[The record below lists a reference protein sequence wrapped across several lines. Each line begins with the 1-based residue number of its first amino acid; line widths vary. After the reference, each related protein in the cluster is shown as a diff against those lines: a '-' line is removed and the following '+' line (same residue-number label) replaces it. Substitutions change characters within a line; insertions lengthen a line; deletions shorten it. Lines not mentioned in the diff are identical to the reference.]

1 MFSEKSSENL
11 DDLIGSSQQPIIV
24 QDGGSDKK
32 FLYTLL
38 ILLVILFMI
47 ALGLIAFL
55 GGKYFGDNSA
65 KGQRVEQV
73 AKTQVSEVAPVQKV
87 APMERKV
94 VTQKV
99 AKPVVKEDTS
109 ISELENLVQAE
120 EKPKPKTTIEKTI
133 SRVAPAKKGGLSR
146 EEMAMIAKLVA
157 KELEKSKASSANAQ
171 SSTNGASS
179 GSTNQKDAALMK
191 SLESAQTDTLQ
202 EEQIDTKVVK
212 GDVKANSGKKVDTFN
227 KVIVS
232 KKPAQNDELAQL
244 SAEID
249 TILGSEDV
257 KKAEQ
262 NLKYK
267 KSFERENAQRAKELR
282 FIVVKRGDTLSSIA
296 YRAYGRASAYVKIYN
311 ANPDLVKNPN
321 RIYVGMRLRVPVDE
335 EYKAAQAGN

>member
-1 MFSEKSSENL
+1 MFSEKDSENL

-24 QDGGSDKK
+24 KDSGSDKK

-55 GGKYFGDNSA
+55 GGKYFGDSSNSREAKVEQTVETQSA
-65 KGQRVEQV
+65 KVAQVE
-73 AKTQVSEVAPVQKV
+73 
-87 APMERKV
+87 
-94 VTQKV
+94 QKV
-99 AKPVVKEDTS
+99 AKPVATKESSNGS
-109 ISELENLVQAE
+109 ISELESIVQTE

-133 SRVAPAKKGGLSR
+133 SKVAPAKKGGLSR
-146 EEMAMIAKLVA
+146 EEMAMIAQLVA
-157 KELEKSKASSANAQ
+157 KELQKSKAASSSANAK
-171 SSTNGASS
+171 SSTNSVAS
-179 GSTNQKDAALMK
+179 GSSNKKDAALMA

-202 EEQIDTKVVK
+202 DEKIDTKAVK
-212 GDVKANSGKKVDTFN
+212 GDVKANSGKKIDTFN

-232 KKPAQNDELAQL
+232 NKPAQNDELAQL

-267 KSFERENAQRAKELR
+267 KDFDRENAQRAKELR

-296 YRAYGRASAYVKIYN
+296 YRAYGRASAYTKIYN

-321 RIYVGMRLRVPVDE
+321 RIYVGMRLRVPVDG